1 MRREAQ
7 QMCEEKH
14 PMKGGPIYQPPGT
27 HLLTPG
33 DPKNRKSENS
43 QKSFFSQFRLKLGR
57 FGGFQDDRTAH
68 TVIHANFQPIWSY
81 MASKSQLFDVFR
93 KTDISKYYKWHS
105 KPSILSRVSPGHLH
119 YFSSISHQHIFPKIY
134 FPQKKRCSFST
145 NFLTN
150 TNLRVKTINFH
161 YVDRFFC
168 LKFFWQNGFFF
179 FEIFHEFSMEAA
191 LAADKNQDWTPRPN
205 LPAAWRLPRWG

>member
-43 QKSFFSQFRLKLGR
+43 QKSFFSQFRLKLVR

-93 KTDISKYYKWHS
+93 KTDISKYYKWPS

-119 YFSSISHQHIFPKIY
+119 YVSSISHQHIFPKIY

-168 LKFFWQNGFFF
+168 LKFF
-179 FEIFHEFSMEAA
+179 
-191 LAADKNQDWTPRPN
+191 
-205 LPAAWRLPRWG
+205 